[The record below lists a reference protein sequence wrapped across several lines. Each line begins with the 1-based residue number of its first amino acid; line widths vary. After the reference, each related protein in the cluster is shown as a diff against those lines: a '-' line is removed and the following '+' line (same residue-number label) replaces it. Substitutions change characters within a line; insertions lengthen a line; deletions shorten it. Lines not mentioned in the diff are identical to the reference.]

1 MKVTMVIRK
10 ENESK
15 VLPVIAAS
23 LLLLLMGMVSCEG
36 AEPTA
41 FQHPPPALQNLLGI
55 NIGGPLD
62 YDEDRLYADVIR
74 ASRDFKKGPNARSE
88 VLAPVDSEGWP
99 LSDFSFY
106 VWAGI
111 DHMDGTYALSFKGQ
125 ANVSRNG
132 GRMSVS
138 YDPGTNMSTGTIHFI
153 DSSSSSLALGFTN
166 TKRTK
171 SSPTGSGVT
180 SIKLMRPLTPGSSK
194 NYPASRLFTNP
205 IKALISKFSVIRFM
219 DYLSTNG
226 NIQTHWSDRPLP
238 SWASFN
244 RNPGKAY
251 GWQGIGGPWEHVIL
265 LSNETGKDA
274 WINIPVL
281 ADDDYV
287 LNVARMFAYGSDG
300 VHPYTSP
307 RKDPVYPPLNPKLK
321 VYVEYSNELWNSAG
335 PFTQFH
341 DNCKAASNELVSTS
355 GKSPLN
361 WDEIWKGAAY
371 SRDSNDNWDWKMC
384 SRHTTKRSV
393 EISNIF
399 RSVFGDA
406 AMITRI
412 RPVLMS
418 QLGYAGG
425 TLFNETKM
433 MLDYYDNMAGD
444 FVANPQP
451 PKYYFYGAGGSGYYS
466 PSPKVSTLDAFFG
479 DARMNP
485 SGFEHDLRD
494 DAYLVAAMGLK
505 RVAYEGGPD
514 LGRRGGSRDS
524 ISQQAINDKRM
535 TTAMVNMHN
544 AWSNNGGDLFV
555 YYVSTGGYEWGF
567 TSDVYNLATPKLQ
580 AIDILNA
587 AQRAPLTLGT
597 IVPGTIAGSAADTC
611 SRGWKCNPIP
621 DYDYFTADGSRI
633 TWASYSFNSNISAAW
648 TVNLS
653 VADVKNATIAIY
665 VDGTLIGTQR
675 ASSGPLSYK
684 TGTISSGLHG
694 VIVRAVKGTFSLDS
708 ISVANN

>member
-1 MKVTMVIRK
+1 MASNRTI
-10 ENESK
+10 S
-15 VLPVIAAS
+15 VLSGIIV
-23 LLLLLMGMVSCEG
+23 LMLTFSFSIISCE
-36 AEPTA
+36 AVEAISPTG
-41 FQHPPPALQNLLGI
+41 QSTTLPNSLGI
-55 NIGGPLD
+55 NISAPLD

-74 ASRDFKKGPNARSE
+74 MSRVFKRGPNENSE
-88 VLAPVDSEGWP
+88 TLAPVDMDGWP
-99 LSDFSFY
+99 MSDFSFY

-111 DHMDGTYALSFKGQ
+111 DHMDGTYILSFKGQ
-125 ANVSRNG
+125 ANVLRNG

-138 YDPGTNMSTGTIHFI
+138 YNPDSNTSTGTIHII
-153 DSSSSSLALGFTN
+153 DSASSSLALSFTN
-166 TKRTK
+166 TKRNK
-171 SSPTGSGVT
+171 SSISGSGVT
-180 SIKLMRPLTPGSSK
+180 SIQLMRPLFPGSSK
-194 NYPASRLFTNP
+194 SYPSSTLFTNP
-205 IKALISKFSVIRFM
+205 IKRLISKFGVVRYM
-219 DYLSTNG
+219 DFLATNA
-226 NIQTHWSDRPLP
+226 NIQAHWSDRPRP

-265 LSNETGKDA
+265 LSNETSKDA

-300 VHPYTSP
+300 VNPYASP
-307 RKDPVYPPLNPKLK
+307 HKNPVYPPLNPKLK
-321 VYVEYSNELWNSAG
+321 LYVEYSNELWNSAG

-341 DNCKAASNELVSTS
+341 YNCKEASEELVSTS

-361 WDEIWKGAAY
+361 WDGIWNNVAY
-371 SRDSNDNWDWKMC
+371 NSEAPDDWKWKMC

-425 TLFNETKM
+425 TLFNEMEM
-433 MLDYYDNMAGD
+433 MLEYYDNMTGD
-444 FVANPQP
+444 FVATPHS

-466 PSPKVSTLDAFFG
+466 PSPKVSTLDEFFEDKG
-479 DARMNP
+479 MKP
-485 SGFEHDLRD
+485 TGFVQKLQD
-494 DAYLVAAMGLK
+494 DAYLVSAMGLK

-514 LGRRGGSRDS
+514 LDKRGGARDA
-524 ISQQAINDKRM
+524 IAQQAINDKRM
-535 TTAMVNMHN
+535 TTAMVDMHN

-555 YYVSTGGYEWGF
+555 YYQSTGGYEWGF
-567 TSDVYNLATPKLQ
+567 TSDVANLSTPKLK
-580 AIDILNA
+580 AIDALNA
-587 AQRAPLTLGT
+587 TQRAPLTLGT
-597 IVPGTIAGSAADTC
+597 FVPGSIVGSSADTC
-611 SRGWKCNPIP
+611 SRGWKCSPIP

-633 TWASYSFNSNISAAW
+633 TWASYAFSSKDTAAW

-653 VADVKNATIAIY
+653 VSNANNATVGVY
-665 VDGTLIGTQR
+665 VDGTLVGTQSTGGGTLIFR
-675 ASSGPLSYK
+675 P
-684 TGTISSGLHG
+684 GTINAGLHG
-694 VIVRAVKGTFSLDS
+694 LIVRAVSGKFSLDT
-708 ISVANN
+708 VAVTKD